1 LEKFRPFIKY
11 FKIIYLSISKYF
23 SLLPF
28 AHAVHTPHGAAVAV
42 HAWVRVVL
50 PLLCPIQTAVIIRR
64 KVYKMPVFQIRD
76 PVLFLSLD
84 PGAGSG
90 ILDGKKSRSGLN
102 TPDLIFEY
110 QFLEL

>member
-1 LEKFRPFIKY
+1 LEKFRAFIKY

-90 ILDGKKSRSGLN
+90 ILDEKKIQIRVEHPGSY
-102 TPDLIFEY
+102 F
-110 QFLEL
+110 